1 MKRVIGQSVTFE
13 WKFSGRV
20 DEVIWALKRDG
31 VNLIDKRNGLDGID
45 LVSPGLVP
53 DVYRGRVNGNCTGD
67 SSSGLASFKLHNL
80 TKDHARIYGCELSP
94 DDPNQ
99 APIIDLVQLL
109 LVGMYLK

>member
-1 MKRVIGQSVTFE
+1 MDFKQLLAR
-13 WKFSGRV
+13 R
-20 DEVIWALKRDG
+20 
-31 VNLIDKRNGLDGID
+31 GID

-53 DVYRGRVNGNCTGD
+53 DVYRGRENGNRTGD
-67 SSSGLASFKLHNL
+67 SSSGLASFTLHNL